1 MERYYVFIALIG
13 AAFLTL
19 GLATGLSLDILLAW
33 LVAINL
39 ITWLM
44 YGYDK
49 AIAGSKMR
57 RVPER
62 TLLLS
67 ALVGGTVGAWLGMR
81 MFHHK
86 TAKNSFQGKFWLIV
100 GIQAA
105 ILVVYFIFIRQ
116 R

>member
-33 LVAINL
+33 LAAINL
-39 ITWLM
+39 ITWVT
-44 YGYDK
+44 YGFDK

-57 RVPER
+57 RVPET
-62 TLLLS
+62 TLLLL
-67 ALVGGTVGAWLGMR
+67 AIVGGTLGAWVGMR

-86 TAKNSFQGKFWLIV
+86 TAKSTFQGKFWLIV
-100 GIQAA
+100 GIQVV
-105 ILVVYFIFIRQ
+105 ILMVYFIFVRS